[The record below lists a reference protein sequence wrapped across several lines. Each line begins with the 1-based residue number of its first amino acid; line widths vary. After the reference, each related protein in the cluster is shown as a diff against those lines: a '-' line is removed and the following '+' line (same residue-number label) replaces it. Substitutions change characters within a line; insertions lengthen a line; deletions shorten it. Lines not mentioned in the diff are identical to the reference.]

1 MTTMNDQA
9 ELGRLL
15 AVVDPAWATRILRTA
30 LTDLLAGAQAPVMT
44 TPPTQGERSTAL
56 WGLAQPMGMVRRG
69 LHLHALPSARR
80 AGSRQTY
87 TRRNSRKSEPSGR
100 LFAAEWLALREQVEG
115 EMQRRG
121 IGMTELAAAIGRA
134 TATVT
139 FLMVGRRPTLPT
151 DHGLAACLPAP
162 PEAGRDTRY
171 TECARQDGNA
181 VHGLHSARNGHNGAA
196 TRSGAKPVPWR
207 RG

>member
-1 MTTMNDQA
+1 M
-9 ELGRLL
+9 GSP
-15 AVVDPAWATRILRTA
+15 DPANRPDGSARGRPGAGHDNAADAGSDRRRCGVLLNLWEWFAGDCTSRI
-30 LTDLLAGAQAPVMT
+30 AQHTM
-44 TPPTQGERSTAL
+44 
-56 WGLAQPMGMVRRG
+56 RG
-69 LHLHALPSARR
+69 LPGKPTPA
-80 AGSRQTY
+80 
-87 TRRNSRKSEPSGR
+87 RNSRKSEPSGR
-100 LFAAEWLALREQVEG
+100 LSAAEWLALREQVEG

-171 TECARQDGNA
+171 TEECARQDGNA